1 MISIIIAEDHTI
13 VREGFRS
20 LLEATSD
27 IKVVGEAKNGKI
39 AVNLCQELKPDIILM
54 DIAMPTLNGIE
65 AARLITRDV
74 PETKVIMLSMYSDE
88 EYVHESLLAGA
99 LGYLVKE
106 TASED
111 LIKAIYEINEGK
123 CYLSPIISKTVLT
136 AYKKIPFDFFENT
149 NSDPEKALTDR
160 EREIVQLIAEGY
172 TTRQI
177 AEKLYISN
185 KTVGNHRQHIGS
197 KLDIH
202 DIAGLT
208 RYAIDRGIIPG
219 KRY

>member
-177 AEKLYISN
+177 AEKLYISK